1 MALSC
6 LYLSIAT
13 VLSVFKLEKAID
25 ENGHVITPSRDY
37 ISSMIL
43 CVVIAFDRS
52 RVSTDNQITTC
63 ADILRISSATS
74 NLGPKRQKCWSGL
87 HLIAV
92 IYDFILVSQ

>member
-13 VLSVFKLEKAID
+13 VLSVFKLEKAVD

-43 CVVIAFDRS
+43 CVVIAFDCNIILIEKSQHMQTS
-52 RVSTDNQITTC
+52 R
-63 ADILRISSATS
+63 
-74 NLGPKRQKCWSGL
+74 G
-87 HLIAV
+87 
-92 IYDFILVSQ
+92 F

>member
-52 RVSTDNQITTC
+52 RVSTD
-63 ADILRISSATS
+63 
-74 NLGPKRQKCWSGL
+74 K
-87 HLIAV
+87 
-92 IYDFILVSQ
+92 